1 VAPAASTHALIGM
14 YEDSS
19 MVIAATGDGY
29 NFGGIYDGASH
40 LEGAMTGAAMGT
52 FVAIRDDDN
61 NSVVYCGT
69 FTGDD
74 EGTWNFTIED
84 NSMYGSYITTGSDT
98 GVLEGTVSGNTLT
111 ITEGGV
117 QIATGTR
124 NGDNVSGTW
133 NSGGGSGTW
142 TGSRCN

>member
-1 VAPAASTHALIGM
+1 
-14 YEDSS
+14 
-19 MVIAATGDGY
+19 
-29 NFGGIYDGASH
+29 
-40 LEGAMTGAAMGT
+40 
-52 FVAIRDDDN
+52 
-61 NSVVYCGT
+61 
-69 FTGDD
+69 
-74 EGTWNFTIED
+74 
-84 NSMYGSYITTGSDT
+84 MYGSYITTGSDT